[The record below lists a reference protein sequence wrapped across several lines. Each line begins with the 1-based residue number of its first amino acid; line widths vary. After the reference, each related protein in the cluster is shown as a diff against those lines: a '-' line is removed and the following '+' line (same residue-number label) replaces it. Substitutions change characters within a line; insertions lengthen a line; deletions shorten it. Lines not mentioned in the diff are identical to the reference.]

1 MISVISYALS
11 NFINPYVVLPGI
23 FILIAVLWR
32 SRNGHSLAYRV
43 GFAFFWLYLLVLL
56 SMTVFSGAVYRSVPW
71 SVRMEMTPLLLSRVN
86 LVPFYYGRFP
96 LPGYVIPDI
105 LLNIGVTVPFG
116 FGVAFFTDIRM
127 KKMFVLALDWVSFL
141 RLGSWL

>member
-1 MISVISYALS
+1 
-11 NFINPYVVLPGI
+11 
-23 FILIAVLWR
+23 
-32 SRNGHSLAYRV
+32 
-43 GFAFFWLYLLVLL
+43 
-56 SMTVFSGAVYRSVPW
+56 MTVFSGAVYRSVPW

-127 KKMFVLALDWVSFL
+127 KKMFVLALGLGLFFEVGQLVVTLLAALPNRAPDINDVLSNAAGVMIGFGLYLFWERVRKE
-141 RLGSWL
+141 RLSAVCDD